1 MSSKYYWET
10 EFDTAKDLMIHT
22 FSDRIKVVTS
32 IKTSIKTSEV
42 KIMRDDE
49 IIDGLPNMPI
59 SDYEKFLL
67 RIAVDADKL
76 KEFKNGRLE

>member
-1 MSSKYYWET
+1 MSSKYNWET

-22 FSDRIKVVTS
+22 FSERIKVVAN
-32 IKTSIKTSEV
+32 IKTGEV
-42 KIMRDDE
+42 KTLRDGE
-49 IIDGLPNMPI
+49 VIDRLQDMPI

-76 KEFKNGRLE
+76 KEFSA

>member
-32 IKTSIKTSEV
+32 IKTSEV

-49 IIDGLPNMPI
+49 IIDRLPDMPI

>member
-32 IKTSIKTSEV
+32 IKTSEV
-42 KIMRDDE
+42 MIMRDDE
-49 IIDGLPNMPI
+49 IIDRLPNMPI

>member
-1 MSSKYYWET
+1 MSNKYYWET

-22 FSDRIKVVTS
+22 FSDRIKVVTN
-32 IKTSIKTSEV
+32 IKTGEV
-42 KIMRDDE
+42 KTLRDGE
-49 IIDGLPNMPI
+49 VIDRLQDMPI

-76 KEFKNGRLE
+76 KEFSA

>member
-32 IKTSIKTSEV
+32 IKTGEV

-49 IIDGLPNMPI
+49 IIDRLPDMPI

-76 KEFKNGRLE
+76 KEFKNDRLK

>member
-22 FSDRIKVVTS
+22 FSDRIKVVTNL
-32 IKTSIKTSEV
+32 KTGEV
-42 KIMRDDE
+42 KTLRDGE
-49 IIDGLPNMPI
+49 VIDRLQDMPI

-67 RIAVDADKL
+67 RIAADADKL
-76 KEFKNGRLE
+76 KEFSA

>member
-32 IKTSIKTSEV
+32 IKTGEV

-49 IIDGLPNMPI
+49 IIDRLPDMPI

-76 KEFKNGRLE
+76 KEFKNGRLK

>member
-22 FSDRIKVVTS
+22 FSDRIKVVAS
-32 IKTSIKTSEV
+32 ITTGEV
-42 KIMRDDE
+42 KIIRHGE
-49 IIDGLPNMPI
+49 VIDRLPDMPI

-67 RIAVDADKL
+67 RIAIDVDKL
-76 KEFKNGRLE
+76 KEFSE

>member
-22 FSDRIKVVTS
+22 FSDRIKVVTN
-32 IKTSIKTSEV
+32 IKTGEV
-42 KIMRDDE
+42 KTLRDGE
-49 IIDGLPNMPI
+49 VIDRLQDMPI

-67 RIAVDADKL
+67 RIAADADKL
-76 KEFKNGRLE
+76 KEFSA

>member
-22 FSDRIKVVTS
+22 FSDRIKVVTN
-32 IKTSIKTSEV
+32 IKTGEV
-42 KIMRDDE
+42 KTLRDGE
-49 IIDGLPNMPI
+49 VIDRLQDMPI

-67 RIAVDADKL
+67 RVAADADKL
-76 KEFKNGRLE
+76 KEFSA